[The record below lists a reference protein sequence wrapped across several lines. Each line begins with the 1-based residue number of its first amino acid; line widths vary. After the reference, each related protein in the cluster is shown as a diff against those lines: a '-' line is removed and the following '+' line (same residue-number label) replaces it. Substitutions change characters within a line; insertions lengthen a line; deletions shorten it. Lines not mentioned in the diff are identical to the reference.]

1 MPQSPPVVLTIA
13 GFDPSSGAGITA
25 DIKTMAAHGCYGVA
39 AITAL
44 TVQSTLGVKKV
55 SLVDPELL
63 LNTLEELTADL
74 KISAVHVGMLGTGEI
89 AHRVA
94 EFLKI
99 TEPPNVVLD
108 PILTSSSGASLLDD
122 SGLAVLKQE
131 VLSLATVITPNV
143 DEAAVLTGMPV
154 RSIGQMKQAVRR
166 LHEMGAKA
174 VVMTGGHL
182 EKAVDLLSLGAG
194 ENVQIFRGEKLD
206 SQCTH
211 GTGCAFSTSLACHLA
226 QGRSLPEGVLLS
238 KA

>member
-1 MPQSPPVVLTIA
+1 
-13 GFDPSSGAGITA
+13 
-25 DIKTMAAHGCYGVA
+25 
-39 AITAL
+39 
-44 TVQSTLGVKKV
+44 
-55 SLVDPELL
+55 
-63 LNTLEELTADL
+63 LTADL

-89 AHRVA
+89 AHSVA

-99 TEPPNVVLD
+99 TKPPNVVLD
-108 PILTSSSGASLLDD
+108 PILTASSGASLLDD

-131 VLSLATVITPNV
+131 VLSLATVITPNA
-143 DEAAVLTGMPV
+143 DEAAVLTGMAV
-154 RSIGQMKQAVRR
+154 RSVDQMKQAARR

-174 VVMTGGHL
+174 VVITGGHL

-226 QGRSLPEGVLLS
+226 EGRSLPEGVLLS
-238 KA
+238 KAYVTGAIANGYRLGKGTAPVNHMYGLKISEG